1 MTRFLSTAMGK
12 VTGSII
18 LLSLMAAC
26 GPSQSDTMA
35 RDRLEQARA
44 AYNTAKNNENVQ
56 VYAPVPL
63 IEAEKA
69 MTLAERA
76 KDPIDISHLS
86 YLAEKRSLIAVAIAE
101 GKVAENDA
109 LLLNRE
115 SSEIL
120 LMKRERE
127 AKIARTR
134 ADATAAE
141 LEKIR
146 LESEIKTREL
156 DMMKREAE
164 KARLLAD
171 AKIRES
177 QQLLKEMSELKARQT
192 ERGIVLTIGDV
203 LFATGKAD
211 ITSGAMRSM
220 DKLAE
225 FLKAQP
231 TRNVV
236 IEGYTD
242 SVGGD
247 NYNLELSEKRAESA
261 KNELV
266 VRGIAVERITTRG
279 FGKRD
284 PVASNDT
291 PEGRK
296 LNRRV
301 EVIILN
307 DVVKPDGVKLDTL

>member
-1 MTRFLSTAMGK
+1 MTRFASALGRGAGGIMLMS
-12 VTGSII
+12 
-18 LLSLMAAC
+18 LLAAC
-26 GPSQSDTMA
+26 GPSPSDMMA
-35 RDRLEQARA
+35 RDRLEQART
-44 AYNTAKNNENVQ
+44 AYNAAKGNQDVQ

-69 MTLAERA
+69 MALAERA
-76 KDPIDISHLS
+76 KDPADISHLS

-109 LLLNRE
+109 QLLNRE

-127 AKIARTR
+127 TKIARSR

-146 LESEIKTREL
+146 LESEMKTREL

-177 QQLLKEMSELKARQT
+177 QQLLKEMTELKARQT

-211 ITSGAMRSM
+211 ITSGAKRSM

-242 SVGGD
+242 SVGSD
-247 NYNLELSEKRAESA
+247 SYNLDLSKMRAESA
-261 KNELV
+261 RNELV
-266 VRGIAVERITTRG
+266 ERGIAAERITTRG

-307 DVVKPDGVKLDTL
+307 EVAKPEGQAP

>member
-1 MTRFLSTAMGK
+1 MTRFASALGRGA
-12 VTGSII
+12 GSIMLMS
-18 LLSLMAAC
+18 LLAAC
-26 GPSQSDTMA
+26 GPSPSDMMA
-35 RDRLEQARA
+35 RDRLEQARTSYNA
-44 AYNTAKNNENVQ
+44 AKGNQDVQ

-69 MTLAERA
+69 MALAERA
-76 KDPIDISHLS
+76 KDPADISHLS

-109 LLLNRE
+109 QLLNRE

-127 AKIARTR
+127 TKIARSR

-146 LESEIKTREL
+146 LESEMKTREL

-177 QQLLKEMSELKARQT
+177 QQLLKEMTELKARQT

-211 ITSGAMRSM
+211 ITSGAKRSM

-242 SVGGD
+242 SVGSD
-247 NYNLELSEKRAESA
+247 SYNLDLSKMRAESA
-261 KNELV
+261 RNELV
-266 VRGIAVERITTRG
+266 ERGIAAERITTRG

-307 DVVKPDGVKLDTL
+307 EVAKPEGEAP

>member
-1 MTRFLSTAMGK
+1 MTRFAALGRG
-12 VTGSII
+12 TGSIL
-18 LLSLMAAC
+18 LLSLLAAC
-26 GPSQSDTMA
+26 GPSPSDMMA
-35 RDRLEQARA
+35 KDRLEQART
-44 AYNTAKNNENVQ
+44 AYNTAKSNQDVQ

-69 MTLAERA
+69 MALAERA
-76 KDPIDISHLS
+76 KDPVDISHLS
-86 YLAEKRSLIAVAIAE
+86 YIAEKRSLIAVAIAE
-101 GKVAENDA
+101 GKVAENEA
-109 LLLNRE
+109 QLLSRE

-127 AKIARTR
+127 TKIARSR

-146 LESEIKTREL
+146 LESEMKSREL
-156 DMMKREAE
+156 DLMKREAE
-164 KARLLAD
+164 KAKLLAD

-177 QQLLKEMSELKARQT
+177 QQLLKEMTELKARQT

-211 ITSGAMRSM
+211 ITSGAKRSM

-231 TRNVV
+231 ARNVV

-242 SVGGD
+242 SVGSD

-266 VRGIAVERITTRG
+266 ERGVAAERITTRG

-284 PVASNDT
+284 PVASNDS

-307 DVVKPDGVKLDTL
+307 EVAKPDGQSP

>member
-1 MTRFLSTAMGK
+1 MTRFVSAVLGK
-12 VTGSII
+12 GAGSVI
-18 LLSLMAAC
+18 LLSLLVAGC
-26 GPSQSDTMA
+26 GPSQSDMMA
-35 RDRLEQARA
+35 RDRLEQAREV
-44 AYNTAKNNENVQ
+44 YDTAKSNENVQ
-56 VYAPVPL
+56 AYAPVPL

-69 MTLAERA
+69 MSLAEQA
-76 KDPIDISHLS
+76 KDPDDIAHLS
-86 YLAEKRSLIAVAIAE
+86 CLAKQRSLIAVAIAE
-101 GKVAENDA
+101 GKVAENDTR
-109 LLLNRE
+109 LLDKE
-115 SSEIL
+115 SAEIL

-127 AKIARTR
+127 TKIATSR

-156 DMMKREAE
+156 DRLKREAE
-164 KARLLAD
+164 ARANEAQNASKLA
-171 AKIRES
+171 E
-177 QQLLKEMSELKARQT
+177 QLLKELSDLKARQT

-211 ITSGAMRSM
+211 IRSGAQRSI
-220 DKLAE
+220 DKLAA
-225 FLKAQP
+225 FLTAQP
-231 TRNVV
+231 NRNVV

-242 SVGGD
+242 SVGSD
-247 NYNLELSEKRAESA
+247 KYNLDLSERRAESA

-266 VRGIAVERITTRG
+266 ARGIGGERITTRG

-291 PEGRK
+291 PEGRQ

-307 DVVKPDGVKLDTL
+307 EVAKPEVKSP

>member
-1 MTRFLSTAMGK
+1 
-12 VTGSII
+12 
-18 LLSLMAAC
+18 
-26 GPSQSDTMA
+26 
-35 RDRLEQARA
+35 
-44 AYNTAKNNENVQ
+44 
-56 VYAPVPL
+56 L

-69 MTLAERA
+69 MALAERA
-76 KDPIDISHLS
+76 KDPVDISHLS
-86 YLAEKRSLIAVAIAE
+86 YIAEKRSLIAVAIAE
-101 GKVAENDA
+101 GKVAENEA
-109 LLLNRE
+109 QLLSRE

-127 AKIARTR
+127 TKIARSR

-146 LESEIKTREL
+146 LESEMKSREL
-156 DMMKREAE
+156 DLMKREAE
-164 KARLLAD
+164 KAKLLAD

-177 QQLLKEMSELKARQT
+177 QQLLKEMTELKARQT

-211 ITSGAMRSM
+211 ITSGAKRSM

-231 TRNVV
+231 ARNVV

-242 SVGGD
+242 SVGSD

-266 VRGIAVERITTRG
+266 ERGVAAERITTRG

-284 PVASNDT
+284 PVASNDS

-307 DVVKPDGVKLDTL
+307 EVAKPDGQSP

>member
-1 MTRFLSTAMGK
+1 MTRFASALGRGAGGIMLMS
-12 VTGSII
+12 
-18 LLSLMAAC
+18 LLAAC
-26 GPSQSDTMA
+26 GPSPSDMMA
-35 RDRLEQARA
+35 RDRLEQART
-44 AYNTAKNNENVQ
+44 AYNAAKGNQDVQ

-76 KDPIDISHLS
+76 KDPADISHLS

-109 LLLNRE
+109 QLLNRE

-127 AKIARTR
+127 TKIARSR

-146 LESEIKTREL
+146 LESEMKTREL

-177 QQLLKEMSELKARQT
+177 QQLLKEMTELKARQT

-211 ITSGAMRSM
+211 ITSGAKRSM

-242 SVGGD
+242 SVGSD
-247 NYNLELSEKRAESA
+247 SYNLDLSKMRAESA
-261 KNELV
+261 RNELV
-266 VRGIAVERITTRG
+266 ERGIAAERITTRG

-307 DVVKPDGVKLDTL
+307 EVAKPEGQAP